1 MEEKQKKKELQ
12 VEKFHTS
19 SYRSVWIGKASQ
31 PKCRK
36 SYTDH
41 KVVNRKIDSDGA
53 NNLFIIS
60 LHVT

>member
-31 PKCRK
+31 PNVEKAILITK
-36 SYTDH
+36 
-41 KVVNRKIDSDGA
+41 
-53 NNLFIIS
+53 L
-60 LHVT
+60 